1 MMNTVGTRGR
11 RGSYA
16 KTKGRRRAIA
26 EAALELVLEKGHRAL
41 ITADVAQR
49 AGLSEPGVLYHYP
62 TKDDLL
68 LAALRLSDEYEW
80 STMPLGESIRRAPA
94 RAAESL
100 RRINI
105 VRLHTAMFG
114 ESSDPSHP
122 AYAYFKERWRV
133 GDERMVESITRLQA
147 AGAIGPDIEPYRV
160 SRWIHTA
167 WEGLQLQ
174 WLAEQNFD
182 ITAELQSLIERILGV
197 SMEDIDRIAG
207 TAD

>member
-1 MMNTVGTRGR
+1 MTNTVGVRGR

-16 KTKGRRRAIA
+16 KTAERRQAIA
-26 EAALELVLEKGHRAL
+26 EAALELVLEKGHRSL
-41 ITADVAQR
+41 ITAEVAHR

-68 LAALRLSDEYEW
+68 LAALRLSDEFEW
-80 STMPLGESIRRAPA
+80 ATMPLGESVRRAPA

-100 RRINI
+100 RRINV

-114 ESSDPSHP
+114 ESSDPTHP
-122 AYAYFKERWRV
+122 AHEYFKERWRA
-133 GDERMVESITRLQA
+133 GDERMVESIRRLQV
-147 AGAIGPDIEPYRV
+147 AGVVDGTIEPYRA

-174 WLAEQNFD
+174 WLAQPEFD
-182 ITAELQSLIERILGV
+182 IAAELESLIERILGV
-197 SMEDIDRIAG
+197 TMEEIDRA
-207 TAD
+207 THDRD